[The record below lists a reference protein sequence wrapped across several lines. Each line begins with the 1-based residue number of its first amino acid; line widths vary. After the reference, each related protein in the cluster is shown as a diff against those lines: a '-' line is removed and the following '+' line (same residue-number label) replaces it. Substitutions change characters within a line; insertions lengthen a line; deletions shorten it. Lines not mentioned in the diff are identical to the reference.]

1 MPHRHDGAG
10 LLGLPEAA
18 RQQHRI
24 TKKMLAAQFEDQ
36 APTDARLIAKAVTLA
51 QLVGILRPET
61 IQVPKYQDSER
72 TVVDIPVLEVVLAGR
87 TKAADRTRV
96 TELVHRSM
104 AKPVVLLA
112 YMPDCA
118 TTLSLALSHVSRTDP
133 TRSTSVID
141 AHVVVPAGQIEPGT
155 LHLDRLDRTNM
166 WALYR
171 DLVRTAAA
179 DGRPASTALQ
189 AADAIA
195 LRRRLTDL
203 ELELTSVVRDA
214 RRAKNQQRRIE
225 LNTQARMLRLQIE
238 GAAGTLY
245 RADHKHSVTDK
256 RLPTPPSSP

>member
-1 MPHRHDGAG
+1 MTDIPPEHAGAD
-10 LLGLPEAA
+10 LLALPDAA
-18 RQQHRI
+18 RHQHRI
-24 TKKMLAAQFEDQ
+24 TKKMLAVQFEDQ
-36 APTDARLIAKAVTLA
+36 APADARLINKAVASA

-61 IQVPKYQDSER
+61 IQVPKYQDAER
-72 TVVDIPVLEVVLAGR
+72 AVIDVPVLEVLVAEK
-87 TKAADRTRV
+87 TSAADRIRV

-112 YMPDCA
+112 NMPDGH

-141 AHVVVPAGQIEPGT
+141 AHVMVPTGGIEPGA
-155 LHLDRLDRTNM
+155 LHLDRLDRTDM

-189 AADAIA
+189 AVDAIA

-203 ELELTSVVRDA
+203 ESELITVVHDA
-214 RRAKNQQRRIE
+214 KRAKNQQRRIE
-225 LNTQARMLRLQIE
+225 LNIEARTLRTQIGHVRSN
-238 GAAGTLY
+238 LY
-245 RADHKHSVTDK
+245 STDDHHGSA
-256 RLPTPPSSP
+256 

>member
-1 MPHRHDGAG
+1 MSYEHDGVS

-24 TKKMLAAQFEDQ
+24 AKKMLAAQFEDQ
-36 APTDARLIAKAVTLA
+36 APADARLIAKAVTSA

-61 IQVPKYQDSER
+61 IQVPKYQDDGR
-72 TVVDIPVLEVVLAGR
+72 TVIDIPVLEVVLADK
-87 TKAADRTRV
+87 TTAADRTRV

-112 YMPDCA
+112 YMSDG
-118 TTLSLALSHVSRTDP
+118 TTALSLALSHVSRTDS

-141 AHVVVPAGQIEPGT
+141 AHVVIPAGQIKPGA
-155 LHLDRLDRTNM
+155 LHLDRLDRTDM

-179 DGRPASTALQ
+179 DGRPAGAALQ

-203 ELELTSVVRDA
+203 EIALVAVVRDA
-214 RRAKNQQRRIE
+214 RQAKNQQRRIE
-225 LNTQARMLRLQIE
+225 LNIQARTLRAQVE
-238 GAAGTLY
+238 RVRGTLY
-245 RADHKHSVTDK
+245 
-256 RLPTPPSSP
+256 SPDQDIGAT

>member
-1 MPHRHDGAG
+1 MTDIPSKHDGAD
-10 LLGLPEAA
+10 LLALPDAA

-24 TKKMLAAQFEDQ
+24 TKKMLTAQFEDQ
-36 APTDARLIAKAVTLA
+36 APNDARLITKAVASA

-61 IQVPKYQDSER
+61 IQVPKYQDAER
-72 TVVDIPVLEVVLAGR
+72 TVVDVPILEVFVVDK
-87 TKAADRTRV
+87 TSSADRTHL

-112 YMPDCA
+112 HMPDGC
-118 TTLSLALSHVSRTDP
+118 TKLSLALSHVSRTDR

-141 AHVVVPAGQIEPGT
+141 AHVMVPAGGIEQGA
-155 LHLDRLDRTNM
+155 LHLDRLDRTDM

-189 AADAIA
+189 AVDAVA

-203 ELELTSVVRDA
+203 ESELITVVRDA
-214 RRAKNQQRRIE
+214 KRAKNQQRRIE
-225 LNTQARMLRLQIE
+225 LNLEARTLRAQI
-238 GAAGTLY
+238 GHVRGNLY
-245 RADHKHSVTDK
+245 STDDHHGIA
-256 RLPTPPSSP
+256 

>member
-1 MPHRHDGAG
+1 MTDKPHKHEGVS

-36 APTDARLIAKAVTLA
+36 APADARLITKAVTLA

-61 IQVPKYQDSER
+61 IQVPKHQGSER
-72 TVVDIPVLEVVLAGR
+72 TVVDIPVLEVVLADKM
-87 TKAADRTRV
+87 TAADRTRV

-104 AKPVVLLA
+104 AKPVVLFA
-112 YMPDCA
+112 YMPDGA
-118 TTLSLALSHVSRTDP
+118 TSLSLALSHVSRTDP

-141 AHVVVPAGQIEPGT
+141 AHVMVPTEQIEPGA
-155 LHLDRLDRTNM
+155 LHLDRLDRTDM

-179 DGRPASTALQ
+179 DGRPVGTALQ
-189 AADAIA
+189 ATDAIA

-203 ELELTSVVRDA
+203 EVELTTVVRDA
-214 RRAKNQQRRIE
+214 RQAKNQQRRIE
-225 LNTQARMLRLQIE
+225 LNTQARTLRAQVE
-238 GAAGTLY
+238 RVRGTLY
-245 RADHKHSVTDK
+245 RPDQDLSAT
-256 RLPTPPSSP
+256 

>member
-1 MPHRHDGAG
+1 MPHEHDGAS
-10 LLGLPEAA
+10 LLGLPETA

-36 APTDARLIAKAVTLA
+36 ALADARLITKAVTSA

-61 IQVPKYQDSER
+61 IQVPKHQDTER
-72 TVVDIPVLEVVLAGR
+72 TVVDIPVLEVVLADK
-87 TKAADRTRV
+87 TTAADRTRV

-112 YMPDCA
+112 HMPDGT

-133 TRSTSVID
+133 TRSSSVID
-141 AHVVVPAGQIEPGT
+141 AHVMVPAWRIEPGV
-155 LHLDRLDRTNM
+155 LHLDRLDHTDM

-179 DGRPASTALQ
+179 DGRPASIALQ

-203 ELELTSVVRDA
+203 ETELATVVRDA
-214 RRAKNQQRRIE
+214 KQAKNQQRRIE
-225 LNTQARMLRLQIE
+225 LNTQARTLRAQVE
-238 GAAGTLY
+238 RVRGTLY
-245 RADHKHSVTDK
+245 SPDHDHGAT
-256 RLPTPPSSP
+256 

>member
-1 MPHRHDGAG
+1 MTGIPHEHNGAS

-18 RQQHRI
+18 RQEHRI
-24 TKKMLAAQFEDQ
+24 TKKMLATQFEDQ
-36 APTDARLIAKAVTLA
+36 APADARLLTKVVVSA

-61 IQVPKYQDSER
+61 IQVPKHQNTER
-72 TVVDIPVLEVVLAGR
+72 TVVDIPVLEVALADK
-87 TKAADRTRV
+87 TTAADRTRV

-112 YMPDCA
+112 LMPDG
-118 TTLSLALSHVSRTDP
+118 TMVLSLALSHVSRTDP

-141 AHVVVPAGQIEPGT
+141 AHVTVPAGQIEPGA
-155 LHLDRLDRTNM
+155 LHLDRLDRTDM

-179 DGRPASTALQ
+179 DGQPAGTALQ

-203 ELELTSVVRDA
+203 ETELTIVVRDA
-214 RRAKNQQRRIE
+214 KQARNQQQRIQ
-225 LNTQARMLRLQIE
+225 LNTAARSLRAQIT
-238 GAAGTLY
+238 GVRGTLY
-245 RADHKHSVTDK
+245 SADHDIT
-256 RLPTPPSSP
+256 

>member
-1 MPHRHDGAG
+1 MTDIPPEHDGTG
-10 LLGLPEAA
+10 LLALPDTA

-24 TKKMLAAQFEDQ
+24 TKKMLAAQFEDH
-36 APTDARLIAKAVTLA
+36 APADARLITKVVASA

-61 IQVPKYQDSER
+61 IQVPKYQDAER
-72 TVVDIPVLEVVLAGR
+72 TVIDVPVLEVLVAEK
-87 TKAADRTRV
+87 TSAADRARV

-112 YMPDCA
+112 HMPDGH

-141 AHVVVPAGQIEPGT
+141 AHVMVPTGEIEPGA
-155 LHLDRLDRTNM
+155 LHLDRLDRTDM

-179 DGRPASTALQ
+179 DGRPDGTALQ
-189 AADAIA
+189 AVDAIA

-203 ELELTSVVRDA
+203 EGELITVIRDA
-214 RRAKNQQRRIE
+214 KRAKNQQRRIE
-225 LNTQARMLRLQIE
+225 LNLAARTLRAQI
-238 GAAGTLY
+238 GHVRGNLY
-245 RADHKHSVTDK
+245 STDG
-256 RLPTPPSSP
+256 

>member
-1 MPHRHDGAG
+1 MTDIPPEHDGAG
-10 LLGLPEAA
+10 LLALPDAA

-24 TKKMLAAQFEDQ
+24 TKKMLAAQFEEQ
-36 APTDARLIAKAVTLA
+36 APADARLITKAVASA

-61 IQVPKYQDSER
+61 IQVPRYQDAER
-72 TVVDIPVLEVVLAGR
+72 DVVDVPVLEVLVAEK
-87 TKAADRTRV
+87 TSAADRTRV

-112 YMPDCA
+112 HMPDGH

-141 AHVVVPAGQIEPGT
+141 AHVMVPIGGIEPGA
-155 LHLDRLDRTNM
+155 LHLDRLDRTDM

-179 DGRPASTALQ
+179 DGQPASAALQ
-189 AADAIA
+189 AVDAIA

-203 ELELTSVVRDA
+203 ESELITVVRDA
-214 RRAKNQQRRIE
+214 KRAKNQQRRIE
-225 LNTQARMLRLQIE
+225 LNLEARTLRAQI
-238 GAAGTLY
+238 GHVRGNLY
-245 RADHKHSVTDK
+245 SADENHDIT
-256 RLPTPPSSP
+256 

>member
-1 MPHRHDGAG
+1 MTDSPHDHSGAS
-10 LLGLPEAA
+10 LLGLPEIA

-36 APTDARLIAKAVTLA
+36 APADARLITKTVTSA

-61 IQVPKYQDSER
+61 IQVPEHQGFER
-72 TVVDIPVLEVVLAGR
+72 TVVDIPVLEVVLAEK
-87 TKAADRTRV
+87 TTAADRSRV

-112 YMPDCA
+112 CMPDGA
-118 TTLSLALSHVSRTDP
+118 TTLSLALSHISRTDP

-141 AHVVVPAGQIEPGT
+141 AHVVVPAGQIEPGA
-155 LHLDRLDRTNM
+155 LHLDRLDRTDM

-195 LRRRLTDL
+195 LRRGLTDL
-203 ELELTSVVRDA
+203 ETELTTVVRDA
-214 RRAKNQQRRIE
+214 KQAKNQQRRIE
-225 LNTQARMLRLQIE
+225 LNTQARTLRAQIE
-238 GAAGTLY
+238 RVRATLY
-245 RADHKHSVTDK
+245 SADHDHGVT
-256 RLPTPPSSP
+256 